1 MIQVSDDSLLDRMH
15 ELRVAGVPFV
25 VATVIG
31 TRGST
36 PRKVGAKMV
45 VAGDGRLF
53 GTVGG
58 GAVEAR
64 VVERARALLVEPA
77 VERLEWE
84 LASDDAGN
92 MVCGGWMEL
101 LLEPFGARP
110 RAFVFGAGHCG
121 LALAPVLAA
130 LRFDVTVI
138 DDRADLLAPER
149 LPGARTLCG
158 ELARVAAELDLP
170 ARAFCIIATR
180 SHRFDLDVMRAL
192 VRRPT
197 AYLGLMA
204 SRKKR
209 GEVFAAL
216 AAEGVPQADLD
227 RVKSPIGLAIGA
239 ETPEEIAVAIAAEMI
254 GVLRKSDA

>member
-1 MIQVSDDSLLDRMH
+1 MMQVPDDDLLDRMH
-15 ELRVAGVPFV
+15 ELRAAGVPFV

-45 VAGDGRLF
+45 VAGDGRMF

-58 GAVEAR
+58 GAVEGR
-64 VVERARALLVEPA
+64 VIERARALLLEPA

-84 LASDDAGN
+84 LASDAAGN

-121 LALAPVLAA
+121 LALAPLLAG

-138 DDRADLLAPER
+138 DDRADLLSPDR
-149 LPGARTLCG
+149 LPGVRTVCG
-158 ELARVAAELDLP
+158 DPAKVAAEIDLP
-170 ARAFCIIATR
+170 TRAFCIITTP
-180 SHRFDLDVMRAL
+180 SHRHDLAVLRAL

-209 GEVFAAL
+209 GEVFATL
-216 AAEGVPQADLD
+216 ASEGVPQADLD

-239 ETPEEIAVAIAAEMI
+239 ETPEEIAVSIAAEVI
-254 GVLRKSDA
+254 GVLRKSDV